1 MLGEKT
7 PYKGSKKR
15 TPWWG
20 EEVTTAMRCNIT
32 QFRVWMES
40 RSVKDRQAYV
50 QTRGEVQR
58 VKRKSKEES
67 WRKIGEAVKA
77 VFKGTKKLSYN
88 LANTY
93 SGKRQC
99 ISYAI
104 KEKND
109 CLLTKS
115 GEIAERW
122 KEYFSEC
129 LNEPNNHVADKNQD
143 DVVRDE
149 EESKGSPIT
158 MNEIIKAMATIKK
171 GRSPGEDGLPVEVL
185 KGGGTNVFE
194 QLLNICNRAYETE
207 MVPVVIYSVRSD
219 RQTTGLVLVSIV

>member
-1 MLGEKT
+1 
-7 PYKGSKKR
+7 
-15 TPWWG
+15 
-20 EEVTTAMRCNIT
+20 MRCNIT
-32 QFRVWMES
+32 QFRIWMKS
-40 RSVKDRQAYV
+40 RSVEDRQAYV
-50 QTRGEVQR
+50 QTRSEMQR

-77 VFKGTKKLSYN
+77 VFKGTKKLIYN

-109 CLLTKS
+109 CLLTES

-122 KEYFSEC
+122 REYVSEP
-129 LNEPNNHVADKNQD
+129 LNEPNNHVADENQD

-149 EESKGSPIT
+149 EESNGSPT
-158 MNEIIKAMATIKK
+158 TVNEITKAMAKMKK

-185 KGGGTNVFE
+185 KAGGMTVVK
-194 QLLNICNRAYETE
+194 QLLNICNRAYETNGTIRLAE
-207 MVPVVIYSVRSD
+207 RIYKSYSQKR
-219 RQTTGLVLVSIV
+219 GENNP